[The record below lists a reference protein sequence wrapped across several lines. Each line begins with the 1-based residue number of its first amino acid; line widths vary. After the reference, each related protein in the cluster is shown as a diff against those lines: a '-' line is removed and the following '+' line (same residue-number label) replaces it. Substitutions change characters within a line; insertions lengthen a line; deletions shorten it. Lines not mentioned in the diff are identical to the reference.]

1 MTLVSVPWEEEH
13 QDQEGGLEGVEEGG
27 RGRDTGEEGDEEGR
41 DGSHLGITPVG
52 VIPSPEAL
60 VVLKA
65 SERPSEDL
73 NHRVSWTTLPR
84 PHFVFISHPC
94 H

>member
-1 MTLVSVPWEEEH
+1 MTLVSVPWEEED
-13 QDQEGGLEGVEEGG
+13 QDQEGGLEGCEDGG
-27 RGRDTGEEGDEEGR
+27 RGRDGGEEGEKGR
-41 DGSHLGITPVG
+41 DGSHLGISQVS

-65 SERPSEDL
+65 SDRPPEAS

>member
-1 MTLVSVPWEEEH
+1 MALVSVPWEEEH
-13 QDQEGGLEGVEEGG
+13 QDQEGGLEGDEEGG
-27 RGRDTGEEGDEEGR
+27 RGRDNGEEGEEGR

-60 VVLKA
+60 VVVLKA
-65 SERPSEDL
+65 SERPPEAS

>member
-1 MTLVSVPWEEEH
+1 MALVSAPWEEEH
-13 QDQEGGLEGVEEGG
+13 QDQEGGLEGREEGG
-27 RGRDTGEEGDEEGR
+27 RGRDGGEDGEEGR
-41 DGSHLGITPVG
+41 DGSHLGISQVS
-52 VIPSPEAL
+52 VIPSPEAR
-60 VVLKA
+60 VDLKA
-65 SERPSEDL
+65 SQRPSEVL